1 MCRMDSPALKLSSSA
16 AVLDLAIY
24 IFRHAMSDGDS
35 FRKSCLSFRQS
46 PIGKGAVDFFRG
58 KDNSRNALIALGG
71 CVVMRVKRAQAGV
84 LIAQYP
90 RKTSLIESSFASI
103 KLMPRPYDRPPF
115 LRQSGNEP
123 ERPANNHQHSLADK
137 AP

>member
-1 MCRMDSPALKLSSSA
+1 MCRMDSPALKLSPFA
-16 AVLDLAIY
+16 TVLDWAIY

-35 FRKSCLSFRQS
+35 FRKSLSFHHS

-58 KDNSRNALIALGG
+58 KDTSRNALIALGD

-84 LIAQYP
+84 LIAQYL
-90 RKTSLIESSFASI
+90 RKISLIESSFASI
-103 KLMPRPYDRPPF
+103 KLMPQPYDRLPF
-115 LRQSGNEP
+115 LRQSSNEP
-123 ERPANNHQHSLADK
+123 ERPANDHQHSLADK